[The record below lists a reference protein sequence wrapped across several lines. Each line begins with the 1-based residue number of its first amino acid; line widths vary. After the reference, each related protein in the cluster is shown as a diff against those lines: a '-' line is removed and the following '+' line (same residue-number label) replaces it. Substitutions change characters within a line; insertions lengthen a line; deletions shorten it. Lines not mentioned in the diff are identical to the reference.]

1 MFTCQASAWLGVE
14 ENTLFHLSK
23 KVTNI
28 QITITRYTMRA
39 WLISASGLK
48 TDKSYFFFM
57 PCKKKGEKV
66 LNVRSEGK
74 ENVEGLAQWSNSFSF
89 TVNNDLVQFNFSSV
103 LIYKKH

>member
-1 MFTCQASAWLGVE
+1 MFTCQASPWLGVE

-48 TDKSYFFFM
+48 TDSSYFFS
-57 PCKKKGEKV
+57 CRVKRREKK
-66 LNVRSEGK
+66 
-74 ENVEGLAQWSNSFSF
+74 F
-89 TVNNDLVQFNFSSV
+89 
-103 LIYKKH
+103 